1 MHTKNLVQHLLH
13 QATLPMRNGLI
24 KWCETMGENCV
35 GWYMH
40 HHWYVS
46 SLVYYVFLREIFAGI
61 GRANEFEL
69 LCSEGEEKV
78 QALDLPELQS
88 DQKPFSE
95 IEIVMDLCLRNVS
108 LVGLFE
114 DEAEQVDQRY
124 PFWEGPDY
132 QRLVAL
138 VSKDRAR
145 MEDLRGV
152 LVAVLVDFFTFIRI
166 DTFAENQYWR
176 LLWANFDDH
185 QKHLFGMASNLKR
198 ANQHYQELLRIYERR
213 LGANV
218 GGRMRDYGI
227 NPSDPINDTLAAR
240 VQGLEEAPWISEKLR
255 LLDSIDYR
263 YTPKRIIDRTKDRI
277 KKKRTSFDEKIDIEP
292 PDRIEELSDS
302 KQVPATGYDV
312 FHEFISG
319 EDNDQELLRRLDQ
332 EFGKRRTWPKERK
345 VLALLLENAKTSDS
359 RLTNKFAAQELG
371 FSESSVER
379 YRKFIEEQYKKI
391 REIREDI

>member
-13 QATLPMRNGLI
+13 QATLPMRAGLTRY
-24 KWCETMGENCV
+24 CETMGENCV

-46 SLVYYVFLREIFAGI
+46 SLVYYGFLQEIFSEI

-95 IEIVMDLCLRNVS
+95 IGIVTDLFLRNVS

-114 DEAEQVDQRY
+114 DEAEQVYQRY

-132 QRLVAL
+132 QHLVAL
-138 VSKDRAR
+138 VSKDRDS
-145 MEDLRGV
+145 MEDLREI
-152 LVAVLVDFFTFIRI
+152 LVAVLVDFFLFIRF
-166 DTFAENQYWR
+166 DTFAAKQYWR
-176 LLWANFDDH
+176 LWANFDEH
-185 QKHLFGMASNLKR
+185 QKHLFGMASNLKQ
-198 ANQHYQELLRIYERR
+198 ANQHYQELLRIYERC

-218 GGRMRDYGI
+218 GGRVRKYGI
-227 NPSDPINDTLAAR
+227 SPSDSINDTLATR
-240 VQGLEEAPWISEKLR
+240 IQGLEETHWISERLR
-255 LLDSIDYR
+255 LLDSRDYR
-263 YTPKRIIDRTKDRI
+263 FMPKRVKDRAENLIKKERTFYEKIEIKRPDRI
-277 KKKRTSFDEKIDIEP
+277 K
-292 PDRIEELSDS
+292 ELSDS
-302 KQVPATGYDV
+302 KQVPAIKYDV
-312 FHEFISG
+312 FYELSG
-319 EDNDQELLRRLDQ
+319 NDQLLQRLDK

-359 RLTNKFAAQELG
+359 YLTNKVVAQELG

-379 YRKFIEEQYKKI
+379 YRKFIEEQCKKI
-391 REIREDI
+391 MKIWEDI

>member
-24 KWCETMGENCV
+24 KWCESMGG

-46 SLVYYVFLREIFAGI
+46 SLVYYVFLREIFAEI

-95 IEIVMDLCLRNVS
+95 IGVVTDLVLRNVS

-114 DEAEQVDQRY
+114 DEAEQVYQRY
-124 PFWEGPDY
+124 PFWEGSDY

-138 VSKDRAR
+138 VSKDRAS

-152 LVAVLVDFFTFIRI
+152 LVAVLTDFFFFIRI

-176 LLWANFDDH
+176 LWSGLDDH
-185 QKHLFGMASNLKR
+185 QKHLFGMASNLKN
-198 ANQHYQELLRIYERR
+198 ANQHYKELLRIHERR
-213 LGANV
+213 LGKNV
-218 GGRMRDYGI
+218 GERVRKYKI
-227 NPSDPINDTLAAR
+227 SPSDSINDTLAAR
-240 VQGLEEAPWISEKLR
+240 VQGLEETHWISERLR
-255 LLDSIDYR
+255 LLDSRDYR
-263 YTPKRIIDRTKDRI
+263 FMPKRVKDRAENLIKKERTFYEKIEIKRPDRI
-277 KKKRTSFDEKIDIEP
+277 K
-292 PDRIEELSDS
+292 ELSDS
-302 KQVPATGYDV
+302 KQVPAIKYDV
-312 FHEFISG
+312 FYELSG
-319 EDNDQELLRRLDQ
+319 NGNDQLLQRLDE
-332 EFGKRRTWPKERK
+332 EFCERRTWPKERK

-359 RLTNKFAAQELG
+359 YLTNKVVAQELG

-379 YRKFIEEQYKKI
+379 YRKFIEEQCKKI
-391 REIREDI
+391 MKIWEDI

>member
-46 SLVYYVFLREIFAGI
+46 SLVYYVFLQEIFAEI

-95 IEIVMDLCLRNVS
+95 IGIVTDLFLRNVS

-114 DEAEQVDQRY
+114 DEAEQVYQRY
-124 PFWEGPDY
+124 PFWEGSDY

-185 QKHLFGMASNLKR
+185 QKHLFGMASNLKQ
-198 ANQHYQELLRIYERR
+198 ANQHYKELLRIYEKG
-213 LGANV
+213 LGSNV
-218 GGRMRDYGI
+218 GEDVRKYGI
-227 NPSDPINDTLAAR
+227 SPSDFMNDTLAAR
-240 VQGLEEAPWISEKLR
+240 VQGLKETHWISEKLR
-255 LLDSIDYR
+255 LLGSRDYR
-263 YTPKRIIDRTKDRI
+263 YTPKRIKDRAKNSI
-277 KKKRTSFDEKIDIEP
+277 KREQAFYGKNQIEP

-302 KQVPATGYDV
+302 EQVSATGYDV
-312 FHEFISG
+312 FPEFISG
-319 EDNDQELLRRLDQ
+319 EDNDQEFLRRLDK

-391 REIREDI
+391 REIWEDI

>member
-1 MHTKNLVQHLLH
+1 
-13 QATLPMRNGLI
+13 
-24 KWCETMGENCV
+24 MGG

-114 DEAEQVDQRY
+114 DEAEQVYQRY

-132 QRLVAL
+132 QHLVAL
-138 VSKDRAR
+138 VSKDRDS

-152 LVAVLVDFFTFIRI
+152 LVAVLVDFFLFIRI
-166 DTFAENQYWR
+166 DTFAEKQYWR
-176 LLWANFDDH
+176 LWANFDDH
-185 QKHLFGMASNLKR
+185 QKHLFGMASNLKQ
-198 ANQHYQELLRIYERR
+198 ANQHYKELLRIYERR
-213 LGANV
+213 LGKNV
-218 GGRMRDYGI
+218 GERVRKYKI
-227 NPSDPINDTLAAR
+227 SPSDSINDTLAAR
-240 VQGLEEAPWISEKLR
+240 VQGLEETHWISERLR

-263 YTPKRIIDRTKDRI
+263 FVSKRIIDRTENLI
-277 KKKRTSFDEKIDIEP
+277 KKERTFDEKIDIEP

-302 KQVPATGYDV
+302 EQVPATGYDV

-319 EDNDQELLRRLDQ
+319 EDNDQELLRRLDK

-391 REIREDI
+391 REIWEDI